1 MRAIARFLSGL
12 AILVATCAATPTSP
26 AAVDWSKAETVTVD
40 LVDYRFVPDHL
51 VFRRDIPYRL
61 HLENKG
67 GEMHEFTA
75 PEFLKA
81 IEIRNPEVVGS
92 YGAEIVMQRG
102 DKKDLFFIARQP
114 GTFKLKCA
122 DHDWAGMVGEIVVE

>member
-1 MRAIARFLSGL
+1 MARFLSNL
-12 AILVATCAATPTSP
+12 AAL
-26 AAVDWSKAETVTVD
+26 AAVCVASPLPAVAGDWSKAETVAVD

-51 VFRRDIPYRL
+51 VFRRGIVYRL

-67 GEMHEFTA
+67 RELHEFTA

-81 IEIRNPEVVGS
+81 VEIGNPEVVGT
-92 YGAEIVMQRG
+92 YGTEIVMRPG
-102 DKKDLFFIARQP
+102 DKKDLFFIARQS
-114 GTFKLKCA
+114 GTFKLICS